1 MSAAAKMPDPHA
13 NAIDALAHQLAE
25 SMAAATQH
33 QAVLD
38 AAEKHRDA
46 IAGRISA
53 LSAER
58 AGIVARRAGENPD
71 PEDGARLALIG
82 ADLEGLAAMQPDA
95 MARVEHAKRAFDAAS
110 NRAAMVRQEID
121 QTEARAL
128 HEALVPYVDE
138 LAAKLTAALKA
149 LSDVGKRAGIGG
161 RPPWGASR
169 ELRDTLRTLALHRG
183 EL

>member
-1 MSAAAKMPDPHA
+1 MSAATKMSDPHA
-13 NAIDALAHQLAE
+13 TAIDALSFQLAE
-25 SMAAATQH
+25 SMADASQH
-33 QAVLD
+33 QAVLE

-58 AGIVARRAGENPD
+58 AAIVARRAGGGQD

-95 MARVEHAKRAFDAAS
+95 MARVEVAKRAFDSATG
-110 NRAAMVRQEID
+110 RAAMAREEIA
-121 QTEARAL
+121 QAEARAL
-128 HEALVPYVDE
+128 HEALVPHANE
-138 LAAKLTAALKA
+138 LAVKLTEALKA
-149 LSDVGKRAGIGG
+149 LAEAGKRAGIGG

-169 ELRDTLRTLALHRG
+169 ELRDMLRALAAQRN